1 MCFFFGTKVD
11 CVSQNENTA
20 LRFFIAWKFLFLVV
34 TLDDKSGFQKRET
47 ERNLN
52 LNILQV
58 I

>member
-1 MCFFFGTKVD
+1 MD